1 MGAYIYRLRGPKH
14 FTEMPVEG
22 KMEKV
27 YDLVFWYKPYY
38 SFWDEK
44 EPSWMKGIRLFGGR
58 LKTMFKSVEVKF
70 VRIVDINK
78 KTGTINYADTVMEWR
93 PGMLSVYD
101 EPDWERLRHI
111 KL

>member
-1 MGAYIYRLRGPKH
+1 
-14 FTEMPVEG
+14 MPIEG

-38 SFWDEK
+38 SFWDSK

-58 LKTMFKSVEVKF
+58 LKTMFKDVNVKF
-70 VRIVDINK
+70 VRIVDVDN
-78 KTGTINYADTVMEWR
+78 KTGKINYSDTVMEWR

-101 EPDWERLRHI
+101 EPDWEKLRHI

>member
-1 MGAYIYRLRGPKH
+1 
-14 FTEMPVEG
+14 MPVEG
-22 KMEKV
+22 KIEKV

-44 EPSWMKGIRLFGGR
+44 QPSWMKGINLFRGR
-58 LKTMFKSVEVKF
+58 LKTIFKDVDVKF

-78 KTGTINYADTVMEWR
+78 KTGTVNYSNIAMEWR
-93 PGMLSVYD
+93 PGMLFVYD
-101 EPDWERLRHI
+101 EPDWERLRQI